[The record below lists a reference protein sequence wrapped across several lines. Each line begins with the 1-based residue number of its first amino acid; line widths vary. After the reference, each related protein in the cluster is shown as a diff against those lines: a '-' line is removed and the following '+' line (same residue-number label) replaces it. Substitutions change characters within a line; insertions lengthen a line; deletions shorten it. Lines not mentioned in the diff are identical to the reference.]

1 MTATQSSSKSSNSD
15 RNLIIALVASISGGV
30 IIISIILILLYRR
43 KRKFSI
49 LNRGISPI
57 DDEEIE
63 SWKVSKGDDGI
74 EKETL
79 ASSFNGKSIR
89 MKSVP
94 SAYTRPQTPE
104 AAVLRNLPTL
114 SPDDLGLSSTHKV
127 ACKMAP
133 SSSIATTLP
142 SIPQEP
148 STPPQRKTSLKA
160 NVTKPARIKK
170 PAGVIIYTGGPTT
183 LNEGIFSSPSTSES
197 SPHHKKS
204 MEAPQTPIQARA
216 PNSRPGLTDETVQGD
231 AAYLPS
237 PKRSTTMRISRGHS
251 RGHSRS
257 DSRGYSNG
265 HKHSSSL
272 SSAMQRHQRNG
283 SSFSF
288 SSGGIGWKDQWLSY
302 HRDVEAAM
310 DPKSP
315 PLLSSI
321 ASASTTSS
329 EHSNPSQSCRSPGVT
344 GPLGFSSSTPTLAL
358 TLSHSRSLSN
368 VKSTG
373 SSLHTWSNQHM
384 RIYSDAAVPPA
395 VSFDFSEGDVILGDL
410 SPRPVD
416 KKPQLQ
422 GIGRAVG

>member
-79 ASSFNGKSIR
+79 ASSFSGKSII

-94 SAYTRPQTPE
+94 SIYTRPQTPE
-104 AAVLRNLPTL
+104 AAVLRDLPTL
-114 SPDDLGLSSTHKV
+114 SPDDLGLPPSHKN
-127 ACKMAP
+127 ACKRTP

-148 STPPQRKTSLKA
+148 STPQRKTSIKA

-197 SPHHKKS
+197 SPRHKKS

-237 PKRSTTMRISRGHS
+237 PKRSNTMRISRGHS
-251 RGHSRS
+251 RGHSR
-257 DSRGYSNG
+257 GYCNG

-272 SSAMQRHQRNG
+272 SSTMQRHQRNG

-302 HRDVEAAM
+302 HRDIEAAM

-321 ASASTTSS
+321 TSASTTSS
-329 EHSNPSQSCRSPGVT
+329 EHSNTSQSCRSPGVT
-344 GPLGFSSSTPTLAL
+344 GPLGFSSSTPTLTL

-373 SSLHTWSNQHM
+373 SSLHTRSNQHM

-410 SPRPVD
+410 SPRPVG

-422 GIGRAVG
+422 DIGRAVG

>member
-127 ACKMAP
+127 A
-133 SSSIATTLP
+133 S
-142 SIPQEP
+142 
-148 STPPQRKTSLKA
+148 
-160 NVTKPARIKK
+160 
-170 PAGVIIYTGGPTT
+170 GVIIYTGGPTT

-257 DSRGYSNG
+257 HSRGYSNG